1 MSQQIN
7 LFNPVFL
14 KKRKQFSVLAMIE
27 GLGVVCLALALL
39 AGYTH
44 WRARQD
50 MKEAARV
57 AASLKA
63 AQSELIKAVDKT
75 RQVPRDKAL
84 EDEVR
89 KLEARMQ
96 SSQQVLNYAR
106 SGGLSK
112 SEHYTD
118 YFRSF
123 SRQAIPGVWL
133 TGFSFSDGGADIE
146 ISGRALHASMVPAYI
161 KALGREPL
169 FRGKSFASID
179 LQFRDQNAAAKGDS
193 PGAPSRAASGASGAQ
208 NIESMLRG
216 LGLPAGAAPAAPAP
230 SPTATKDGKPKIQ
243 SYFDFK
249 LSSSEAEPKKA
260 DGNRADTML
269 ERGK

>member
-27 GLGVVCLALALL
+27 ALGVVCLGLALL
-39 AGYTH
+39 AGYSH

-50 MKEAARV
+50 LKEAARV

-63 AQSELIKAVDKT
+63 TQAELIKTVDKSK
-75 RQVPRDKAL
+75 QVPKDKAL

-96 SSQQVLNYAR
+96 TSQQVLNYAS

-179 LQFRDQNAAAKGDS
+179 LQFRDQGVVAKGGS
-193 PGAPSRAASGASGAQ
+193 SGGAARAAGGDPGAQ

-216 LGLPAGAAPAAPAP
+216 LGLPAGATPAAPAP
-230 SPTATKDGKPKIQ
+230 SSAAAKDPRPKIP
-243 SYFDFK
+243 SYFEFK

-260 DGNRADTML
+260 DGNKADAML